1 MTTIEYD
8 SIKELIRPNSNVLVV
23 GKRNSGKTTLAN
35 VLLDNQINLTISESQ
50 TLPLNQNNLDYV
62 IATSSLNDEQLNR
75 LIEKD
80 VVVYNYRT

>member
-8 SIKELIRPNSNVLVV
+8 SIKDLIRPNSNVLVV